1 MDAMKP
7 KVEEEES
14 SAVAAEG
21 ENTTA
26 VVDDVAAE
34 EEDTTTTAAVVDD
47 AAADVAEENGVML
60 NETEQFIEKI
70 EAVEKDRRESETS
83 EPQHG
88 RDSASGIE
96 IIVQRPSFSEEIPE
110 EVRSRNV

>member
-21 ENTTA
+21 ENTTTEEEVTSA
-26 VVDDVAAE
+26 VAAE
-34 EEDTTTTAAVVDD
+34 EEDTATADIVDD
-47 AAADVAEENGVML
+47 AADVAEENGVML

-88 RDSASGIE
+88 RESASGIE

-110 EVRSRNV
+110 EVRSR

>member
-26 VVDDVAAE
+26 EEEDTTAVAAE
-34 EEDTTTTAAVVDD
+34 EEDTT
-47 AAADVAEENGVML
+47 AADVAEENGVML

-88 RDSASGIE
+88 RESASGIE